1 MILEKKLIEK
11 IIKEASKSGAD
22 FVEVFAENTTDK
34 VISMMDSKV
43 NTIEESHVRGVG
55 LRVALGT
62 NFVYG
67 YSNNIDEDSLLSLA
81 DKLSASFNDEPKD
94 ITPLKPLKIG
104 DKHKCKIYP
113 KDVKTED
120 KIKILEKSDKI
131 VRAYA
136 KEIIQARIVILET
149 NQLVEIANSEGTYI
163 QDERNHLRFTT
174 IAIASNGTTI
184 ENGHASVGKNMGY
197 EMFDSICDVEALSI
211 EAAKQAIV
219 NLNAKPCPSGEMPVI
234 IGKGFGGVLFHEA
247 VGHSLEATSVAK
259 NLSVFC
265 GKLNTKVAYPCVSA
279 FDDGTIENDWGSATF
294 DDEGNPQ
301 QKRQLIKDG
310 VLVSYMVDKLNG
322 KKMGANSTGSGRRES
337 YKYAP
342 TSRMSNTFIANGT
355 STLEEMLVGIERGL
369 YCKSLGGG
377 SVDPFTGDFNFAVSE
392 AYLIKDGKIC
402 EPVRGASLVGK
413 GIETLSNIVMVGND
427 LESSPGMCGSLSG
440 SIPAN
445 CGQPTI
451 KVSKMVVGGTEA

>member
-22 FVEVFAENTTDK
+22 FVEVFAENTTNK

-43 NTIEESHVRGVG
+43 NSIEESHVRGVG

-81 DKLSASFNDEPKD
+81 DKLSASFNDTPKD
-94 ITPLKPLKIG
+94 IAPLKPLKVG

-149 NQLVEIANSEGTYI
+149 NQLVEIANSEGTYV

-197 EMFDSICDVEALSI
+197 EMFDSICDVEALST

-219 NLNAKPCPSGEMPVI
+219 NLNAKPCP
-234 IGKGFGGVLFHEA
+234 
-247 VGHSLEATSVAK
+247 
-259 NLSVFC
+259 
-265 GKLNTKVAYPCVSA
+265 
-279 FDDGTIENDWGSATF
+279 
-294 DDEGNPQ
+294 
-301 QKRQLIKDG
+301 
-310 VLVSYMVDKLNG
+310 
-322 KKMGANSTGSGRRES
+322 
-337 YKYAP
+337 
-342 TSRMSNTFIANGT
+342 
-355 STLEEMLVGIERGL
+355 
-369 YCKSLGGG
+369 
-377 SVDPFTGDFNFAVSE
+377 
-392 AYLIKDGKIC
+392 
-402 EPVRGASLVGK
+402 
-413 GIETLSNIVMVGND
+413 
-427 LESSPGMCGSLSG
+427 
-440 SIPAN
+440 
-445 CGQPTI
+445 
-451 KVSKMVVGGTEA
+451 